1 MGTPTPR
8 HRPGSYA
15 WPEQRRDAE
24 AVWAGGGGYHDG
36 EAAVLAY
43 FTRPV
48 PGMRAPSGH
57 TIRRW
62 WRERR
67 WLTPRPSP
75 PRRRPA
81 PGLHDRRPITRLDRA
96 QRHPQLAASGIS
108 RPGAPNRP
116 GGADAPARSAS
127 FAAATP
133 DRRQRPIVSR
143 SPSPSRTRRRR
154 RRSRSRARRRSGA
167 GSGGLQDRDP
177 PQRPGCGQASLRRP
191 PRGQW
196 RRPRAEAGARASAAR
211 RSAAYGLTGRAVDVH
226 DSARRREVDDQR
238 LDRVDLIEIEPDGV
252 VELLTGRDTGIQRPP
267 RAVESRDHLVAVI
280 TDQRPAGREPFRNDR
295 RHVVA
300 VAPPRLRRAAVVPAI
315 PGGVAS
321 GRPQGEHC
329 DDRGAATAT
338 TAAAL
343 AGGGWGCDD
352 PAPGHAGPPRRRLR
366 RVAVRTG

>member
-1 MGTPTPR
+1 MQFKRLGFGRRLIPFAANFAGGSQSPRTPRQLHVTRRTFGSPGRKYAAKRRERHPRPAGCNRISRSVQLRVHRSTVLRGADSATHLARGGTDTRSASLPRWRHAEFGAGAGAGDGRWGRDMGCVTAWARPAIQGARQGADEGRAVRGVLPRSVAGQMIPLRYGVTIALCEDHRDPAFVRSRGGRDFLAAMTTTYESLGLRGARYRKAIQAFVADVLAMGTPTPR

-108 RPGAPNRP
+108 RPE
-116 GGADAPARSAS
+116 
-127 FAAATP
+127 
-133 DRRQRPIVSR
+133 
-143 SPSPSRTRRRR
+143 
-154 RRSRSRARRRSGA
+154 
-167 GSGGLQDRDP
+167 LQ
-177 PQRPGCGQASLRRP
+177 
-191 PRGQW
+191 
-196 RRPRAEAGARASAAR
+196 
-211 RSAAYGLTGRAVDVH
+211 
-226 DSARRREVDDQR
+226 
-238 LDRVDLIEIEPDGV
+238 
-252 VELLTGRDTGIQRPP
+252 
-267 RAVESRDHLVAVI
+267 
-280 TDQRPAGREPFRNDR
+280 
-295 RHVVA
+295 
-300 VAPPRLRRAAVVPAI
+300 
-315 PGGVAS
+315 
-321 GRPQGEHC
+321 
-329 DDRGAATAT
+329 
-338 TAAAL
+338 
-343 AGGGWGCDD
+343 
-352 PAPGHAGPPRRRLR
+352 PPRRR
-366 RVAVRTG
+366 